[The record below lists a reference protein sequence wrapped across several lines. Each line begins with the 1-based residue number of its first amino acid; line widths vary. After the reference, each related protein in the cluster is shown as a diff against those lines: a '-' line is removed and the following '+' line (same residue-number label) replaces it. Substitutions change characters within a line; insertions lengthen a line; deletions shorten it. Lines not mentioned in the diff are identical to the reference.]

1 MESVQHILPAAAPVG
16 AALIQ
21 QFRERFPR
29 VIVREGMI
37 FSYYGYG
44 RALDIIRQ
52 TILLTFTSYHI
63 LLGWGM
69 SELSPLALLNPLH
82 APRDGS
88 CGIAVPNCVF
98 KVADVSSGE
107 NLEPNKEG
115 EICCKGPM
123 VAYTTLDTFHNQEP
137 RPCPETSIIISFIF
151 IR

>member
-1 MESVQHILPAAAPVG
+1 
-16 AALIQ
+16 
-21 QFRERFPR
+21 
-29 VIVREGMI
+29 
-37 FSYYGYG
+37 
-44 RALDIIRQ
+44 
-52 TILLTFTSYHI
+52 
-63 LLGWGM
+63 M

-88 CGIAVPNCVF
+88 CGIAVPNTVF

-123 VAYTTLDTFHNQEP
+123 VAYKKFKKNLNKQIIP
-137 RPCPETSIIISFIF
+137 LPCPGSSIIISFNF

>member
-1 MESVQHILPAAAPVG
+1 
-16 AALIQ
+16 
-21 QFRERFPR
+21 
-29 VIVREGMI
+29 
-37 FSYYGYG
+37 
-44 RALDIIRQ
+44 
-52 TILLTFTSYHI
+52 
-63 LLGWGM
+63 M

-88 CGIAVPNCVF
+88 CGIAVPNTVF

-123 VAYTTLDTFHNQEP
+123 VAYKKLKKNLNNQIIP
-137 RPCPETSIIISFIF
+137 LLCPGTSIIILFNF

>member
-1 MESVQHILPAAAPVG
+1 
-16 AALIQ
+16 
-21 QFRERFPR
+21 
-29 VIVREGMI
+29 
-37 FSYYGYG
+37 
-44 RALDIIRQ
+44 
-52 TILLTFTSYHI
+52 
-63 LLGWGM
+63 M

-123 VAYTTLDTFHNQEP
+123 VPYTQLKKNLNNQIP
-137 RPCPETSIIISFIF
+137 LSCPGIPIIISFNF

>member
-1 MESVQHILPAAAPVG
+1 MGIADLLIL
-16 AALIQ
+16 
-21 QFRERFPR
+21 
-29 VIVREGMI
+29 
-37 FSYYGYG
+37 
-44 RALDIIRQ
+44 RQ
-52 TILLTFTSYHI
+52 TMLLTFTSYHI

-88 CGIAVPNCVF
+88 CGIAVPNTVF

-123 VAYTTLDTFHNQEP
+123 VAYKKLKKNLNNQNTSTMSRVFYHNTIQF
-137 RPCPETSIIISFIF
+137 C
-151 IR
+151 

>member
-1 MESVQHILPAAAPVG
+1 
-16 AALIQ
+16 
-21 QFRERFPR
+21 
-29 VIVREGMI
+29 
-37 FSYYGYG
+37 
-44 RALDIIRQ
+44 
-52 TILLTFTSYHI
+52 
-63 LLGWGM
+63 M

-88 CGIAVPNCVF
+88 CGIAVPNTVF

-123 VAYTTLDTFHNQEP
+123 VAYKKLKKNLYNQILL
-137 RPCPETSIIISFIF
+137 PCTGTSIIMSFKF